1 MKIQS
6 KLSRFAKTTFLVAAL
21 AAGFVA
27 PVKPGR
33 VLYEIDGVSL
43 DLATE
48 ALTRAAHK
56 LPVKTVIV
64 TKEII

>member
-27 PVKPGR
+27 PVKA
-33 VLYEIDGVSL
+33 
-43 DLATE
+43 ATE
-48 ALTRAAHK
+48 LNLAILAGIAD
-56 LPVKTVIV
+56 
-64 TKEII
+64 